1 MMEVIIRKVDVND
14 MQEVWEI
21 VYELAVFEKEP
32 ESVITTPE
40 IYKKDFEA
48 NLFEAHVATVN
59 NQIVGLILYYDSY
72 STWKGKMLYLD
83 DFVVKSEFRNLKIG
97 TLLFDK
103 LIEIAKEKD
112 VVLIKWQVLHWNED
126 AIRFYEKYSASIDKE
141 WFNGRLFL

>member
-1 MMEVIIRKVDVND
+1 MEVILRKVDVND

-83 DFVVKSEFRNLKIG
+83 DFVVKSEFRNLNIG

-112 VVLIKWQVLHWNED
+112 VALIKWQVLHWNKD
-126 AIRFYEKYSASIDKE
+126 AIRFYEKYCASIDKE